1 MQLSPTFTKF
11 QSLEYYPELIYMMT
25 GGMKKGIP
33 AGNFLGFT
41 LFCTVMYNYI
51 PMTLLLF
58 WFIAQSIVMMT
69 RIWLAK
75 QLELYTQ
82 ENDRLKTRFLKYYIF
97 SLFVTAFFWGLTSW
111 LTLIYAPVLFSF
123 FTLALLLTLS
133 GGATLPLG
141 SVFHAFFAYTVTILL
156 MLSSSFV
163 YYYGGE
169 VHSIIAFLT
178 IVAMI
183 ILVLNG
189 YTYFLKI
196 KRMVELSMELKEFNR
211 ALEERVKSEVAK
223 NIEKDVQLMH
233 QARLAQ
239 VGEMVSMIAHQWRQP
254 LHIISTAATEM
265 DLKIH
270 FDTIDYSACQKN
282 LGTINTMTQHL
293 SATIDDFR
301 DFFRMTREKERT
313 SLEEVVTATLRI
325 VKEHIENTNI
335 TLYTDL
341 QNSEPFYSYPNEL
354 KQVLLN
360 LLKNAED
367 ALMERGVANP
377 QIKIHTFGDE
387 MNIFLEV
394 CDNGG
399 GIPMAMTNR
408 IFDAYFSSKPHNKG
422 TGLGLYMSKTIIEE
436 HCGGVLSVRNDKEG
450 ACFRI
455 SLPKI

>member
-1 MQLSPTFTKF
+1 MQLSPTFIKL
-11 QSLEYYPELIYMMT
+11 QSFEYYPELIYMMT
-25 GGMKKGIP
+25 GGMKKGVP
-33 AGNFLGFT
+33 VGNFLSFT
-41 LFCTVMYNYI
+41 LFCAVMYNSI
-51 PMTLLLF
+51 PTVLLLF
-58 WFIAQSIVMMT
+58 WFIAQSITMIS

-75 QLELYTQ
+75 KLEFHTR
-82 ENDRLKTRFLKYYIF
+82 ENDGLKTRFLNYYIF
-97 SLFVTAFFWGLTSW
+97 SLFMTAFFWGLSSW
-111 LTLIYAPVLFSF
+111 MTLVYAPVLYSF

-141 SVFHAFFAYTVTILL
+141 SVFHAFFTYTVTILL
-156 MLSSSFV
+156 MLSSSFL
-163 YYYGGE
+163 YYGGE
-169 VHSIIAFLT
+169 VHTIIAFVT

-183 ILVLNG
+183 ILVLSG
-189 YTYFLKI
+189 YTYFRKI
-196 KRMVELSMELKEFNR
+196 KRMVELSMELKEFNL

-223 NIEKDVQLMH
+223 NIEKDTQLMH

-270 FDTIDYSACQKN
+270 LDTIDYSTCQKN
-282 LGTINTMTQHL
+282 LDTINTMTQHL

-313 SLEEVVTATLRI
+313 SLQEVVTATLSI

-335 TLYTDL
+335 TLHTDL
-341 QNSEPFYSYPNEL
+341 QSSAVFYSYPNEL

-367 ALMERGVANP
+367 VLEEKEIGNP
-377 QIKIHTFGDE
+377 QIKIQTFSDE

-399 GIPMAMTNR
+399 GVPAALSER
-408 IFDAYFSSKPHNKG
+408 VFDAYFSSKPHDKG
-422 TGLGLYMSKTIIEE
+422 TGLGLYMSKKIIEE
-436 HCGGVLSVRNDKEG
+436 HCGGELSLRNDEEG

-455 SLPKI
+455 RLPKS